1 MQFRTSIHAKL
12 WTIGVMAW
20 ALSFGCGDVIDWI
33 CANVPA
39 LCPADRRL
47 KVNLQIDA
55 EQESGTAGISA
66 IVNELRSRGITATI
80 FVTQDYAN
88 DHAVFLQQLDAWGFE
103 IALHGKSTGEQLA
116 TMTYEEQKT
125 RLTNAKTAVEGCIA
139 CGTGRQV
146 KAFRPQYFSQN
157 EDTYRVLDE
166 LGMTSNSGFKAKLSY
181 ADGHADSVWPYAM
194 PGHNFNVVPLST
206 VVYNGN
212 RIYVC
217 DIACAQALG
226 LNATQ
231 WGQVLTLAYQDA
243 VANNTPLVPLFHGW
257 YTGDSTSYTYW
268 QPFLDFLD
276 LLEGNV
282 TFVTTSQLASL
293 AD

>member
-1 MQFRTSIHAKL
+1 MRLRMFANAKL
-12 WTIGVMAW
+12 WTIGTL
-20 ALSFGCGDVIDWI
+20 ALVFSLGCGEVIDWI
-33 CANVPA
+33 CVNVPA
-39 LCPADRRL
+39 LCPTANRL

-88 DHAVFLQQLDAWGFE
+88 DHAVLIQQFDEWGFE

-125 RLTNAKTAVEGCIA
+125 RLTNAKTAVQGCID
-139 CGTGRQV
+139 CGTGREV

-166 LGMTSNSGFKAKLSY
+166 LGFTSNSGFKAKLSY
-181 ADGHADSVWPYAM
+181 ADGHADDVWPYAM
-194 PGHNFNVVPLST
+194 PSHSFNVVPLSS
-206 VVYNGN
+206 VVHDGA

-217 DIACAQALG
+217 DIACANSMG
-226 LNATQ
+226 LTAAQ

-257 YTGDSTSYTYW
+257 YTGNSTSYTYW

-276 LLEGNV
+276 LIEGRV
-282 TFVTTSQLASL
+282 TFVTTSELAAT